1 MKRFILFAAILA
13 IFAACNPDEGGNGG
27 NSGNGS
33 VSSAELSENSYA
45 VDGKVSQFGST
56 AVLMMGDNISI
67 VATPKAGVATAEAIL
82 ECDEYLFAAAN
93 PLLLGKSFDLKNEA
107 SLFTFISTLS
117 GAQLE
122 SVAPEMTNEISAGTA
137 LFTYENN
144 ILVVKADITLVSG
157 TTLSLYA
164 KAEQQVVVN
173 DNTMSCGKK
182 EKVVRSAFYMEEGGK
197 TALYFGSGEV
207 DYFEEFE
214 YVVWQTYIMVDNAFV
229 DGVKHNVDASS
240 IEAFGMV
247 DLLDSSNS
255 VAIDSGNLQDAKGS
269 YTISKT
275 GEGAYSVELAI
286 MVNGISY
293 TVSFVGE
300 CVSVDLAPEIK
311 SNYLLFDNKEYS
323 ISAATFTK
331 GESVWSVE
339 FVTSSGKNLLL
350 TAPANYFD
358 GNTYGFSQSADL
370 TLSYDGVTYS
380 KANGYSGSL
389 TAEYDAANQSL
400 TAEFSNYDNLQ
411 FSYAGSVTVVE

>member
-1 MKRFILFAAILA
+1 MKKFLLYAAIVA
-13 IFAACNPDEGGNGG
+13 IFAACNPDEGGKGG
-27 NSGNGS
+27 NSGNSG

-45 VDGKVSQFGST
+45 IDGKVSQFGST
-56 AVLMMGDNISI
+56 AVLMLGDNISI
-67 VATPKAGVATAEAIL
+67 VATPTAGVATAEAIL
-82 ECDEYLFAAAN
+82 ECDEYLFASVN
-93 PLLLGKSFDLKNEA
+93 PLLLDKSFDLKSES

-122 SVAPEMTNEISAGTA
+122 SVAPDMTNEISAGTA
-137 LFTYENN
+137 KFTYENK
-144 ILVVKADITLVSG
+144 ILVVKADLTLVSG

-164 KAEQQVVVN
+164 RAEQQVVVN
-173 DNTMSCGKK
+173 ENTMSCGNTK
-182 EKVVRSAFYMEEGGK
+182 KVVRSAFYMEEGGK

-207 DYFEEFE
+207 EYFEEFE
-214 YVVWQTYIMVDNAFV
+214 NVVWQTYIMVDNAFV

-247 DLLDSSNS
+247 DLLNESNS
-255 VAIDSGNLQDAKGS
+255 VAIDADNLQGATGS

-275 GEGAYSVELAI
+275 GDGAYSVEIAV
-286 MVNGISY
+286 MVNGLSY
-293 TVSFVGE
+293 AVSFVGE
-300 CVSVDLAPEIK
+300 CVSVDLAPEVK

-323 ISAATFTK
+323 ISAATLTK

-339 FVTSSGKNLLL
+339 FVTSSGKSLLL
-350 TAPANYFD
+350 TAPAKCFD

-389 TAEYDAANQSL
+389 TAEYNAANQNL